1 MKQNQ
6 LSALLLNQNTDL
18 FWIIDQ
24 KYQLIYAN
32 ETFLNHLKEVTGVEK
47 KLKDSTFFEG
57 FEKSYILKWK
67 SYYAK
72 ALSGTQFEIEEQSY
86 DQNSDRIKY
95 TKVTFKPLQEDD
107 QKIFAVACHSKDITR
122 IITPRS
128 EADQMIDTS
137 LDVFCI
143 GNEEGKFIYA
153 SAASLNH
160 WGYSPEELIGKSYKD
175 LILDEDSY
183 KTNELMT
190 TILSG
195 QNVKSFMNRYR
206 KKDGAIAYNLW
217 SIRWDAKTKLMH
229 CVVRDAKEILE
240 QEEKILRSE
249 QRFKALIQECSDLI
263 RIFDS
268 AGNFVYVSPTSTA
281 ILGIEPGKFIGRN
294 VLEFIHPDDV
304 EKFLSS
310 FQQIQNIERL
320 ALEPYR
326 IQNHKKEW
334 RWFETVLTNMSNNPA
349 VGGIVAS
356 SRDIT
361 TKIKEKQHLKLL
373 ESVITNTKDAIL
385 ITEAEPFTDPGPKII
400 FVNEAFTKMTGY
412 TAEEVIGKTP
422 RILQGPN
429 SNKDDLSRLGQSIR
443 KWETSE
449 VTTINYKK
457 NGDEFWINFTVTP
470 VADEKGRYTHW
481 IAIERDITEQKIIEL
496 ENALLAQISVDFKV
510 ENDYAIAANELCKSI
525 SEIGNFE
532 WVELWTS
539 NLEKNQM
546 LLFSHY
552 VAKSEDE
559 VFYDNSS
566 ENLIYQKSEGLSN
579 KTWTNGVQLLWS
591 TVEKYDGFAR
601 GDAAK
606 KIGLK
611 SIMGI
616 PLIYNNETVGVLKIG
631 TKKSGNYLNNYI
643 PIFSRLEG
651 FIGSELNRKKLE
663 NDLSQILNSIPDII
677 CVLDFQQRFLKINK
691 SGCDLLGCSE
701 VDILY
706 HNFDEFAH
714 LDHKAIL
721 KNKLKTL
728 KKDNDTFKFE
738 NRYITKSGTTI
749 WLSWYCNSNVKEGLI
764 YATAKNITEEKK
776 LRELNREAR
785 NLAKIGSWEVN
796 LKDKSVYWSDEVHKM
811 HETDP
816 KSFAPDFEEAIQF
829 YRDDFHEL
837 VKLNITRCIS
847 TGEQSDFEAVL
858 ITAKKKEIWVRAIG
872 NAEFIN
878 GKCKRIYGSFQDIN
892 DQKVSEIR
900 LQSLANNIPGV
911 VLQYLLYPDGTD
923 TIKYI
928 TKGSQEVWGF
938 SADEV
943 MQNIQLVWDRIAEGG
958 EMEKLKKSIVDCV
971 SAGTKWTARWKYVM
985 PNGEIRTHLGCAS
998 PSYLADGT
1006 ILFDTVILDITKE
1019 AANEVLLE
1027 QYTYELERSNEELE
1041 QFAFVA
1047 SHDLQEPL
1055 RMITSFM
1062 ELLERKYG
1070 EQLDEKAHQYIH
1082 FATDG
1087 AKRMKQIILDLLDYS
1102 RANKSV
1108 EGQEEV
1114 DMNELVTEFKQ
1125 LRRKIIAEKSVSIK
1139 CKNLPVLH
1147 TYKVAI
1153 MQILNC
1159 LLDNS
1164 LKYTESGTSPK
1175 VEIKAVENEKEWE
1188 FSIKD
1193 NGIGIEPQFYEKI
1206 FIIFQRLHNNAT
1218 YSGTG
1223 IGLSIAKKHVE
1234 FLGGRIWVESVPKK
1248 GSVFY
1253 FVIPKIK

>member
-175 LILDEDSY
+175 LILDEDLY

-663 NDLSQILNSIPDII
+663 NDLSQMLNSIPDII

-943 MQNIQLVWDRIAEGG
+943 IQNIQLVWDRIAEGG

>member
-175 LILDEDSY
+175 LILDEDLY

-663 NDLSQILNSIPDII
+663 NDLSQMLNSIPDII